1 MAVVWLTVP
10 TAGRDTLTAAIDSTG
25 IPRDRTV
32 IVATAPDAI
41 RPEGCHVVEDF
52 GEINI
57 HRWWNAGLDYA
68 QAHGATHVL
77 VINDDVLL
85 DETTVPAL
93 LDGMEGRAAI
103 GSPGAG
109 GIFEGDLPDW
119 RVMNGAC
126 WLLDL
131 ATGLR
136 ADERY
141 RWWYGDNDLDWRAR
155 TEHGGVASVRCYF
168 QHVHA
173 NELTAA
179 SPELMRITDDDN
191 RTWLEG
197 RA

>member
-1 MAVVWLTVP
+1 MAVVWVTVP
-10 TAGRDTLTAAIDSTG
+10 TAGRDTLAAAIDSTG

-32 IVATAPDAI
+32 IVKTAEDAALPD
-41 RPEGCHVVEDF
+41 GCHVVEDF

-85 DETTVPAL
+85 DESTVPAL
-93 LDGMEGRAAI
+93 LEGMDGRAAI

-109 GIFEGDLPDW
+109 GIFEGDLPEW

-136 ADERY
+136 ADEGY

-155 TEHGGVASVRCYF
+155 TEHGGVASIRCHF
-168 QHVHA
+168 VHLHA

-179 SPELMRITDDDN
+179 SPSLTRLTDDDN
-191 RTWLEG
+191 RKWLEA
-197 RA
+197 RT

>member
-1 MAVVWLTVP
+1 MAVVWVTVP

-25 IPRDRTV
+25 VPRDRTV

-77 VINDDVLL
+77 IINDDVLL

-109 GIFEGDLPDW
+109 GIFEGDLPEW

-179 SPELMRITDDDN
+179 SPELMRITEDDN

>member
-109 GIFEGDLPDW
+109 GIFEGDLPEW

-191 RTWLEG
+191 RTWMEG

>member
-1 MAVVWLTVP
+1 MAVVWVTVP

-109 GIFEGDLPDW
+109 GIYEGDLPEW

-136 ADERY
+136 ADEQY

-155 TEHGGVASVRCYF
+155 TEHGGVASVRCFF

-179 SPELMRITDDDN
+179 SPELMRITEDDN

>member
-1 MAVVWLTVP
+1 
-10 TAGRDTLTAAIDSTG
+10 
-25 IPRDRTV
+25 V
-32 IVATAPDAI
+32 IVKTALDVPLRD
-41 RPEGCHVVEDF
+41 GCHVVEDF

-57 HRWWNAGLDYA
+57 HRWWNAGIDYA
-68 QAHGATHVL
+68 QARGATHVL

-85 DETTVPAL
+85 DETTIPAL

-109 GIFEGDLPDW
+109 GIFEGDLPEW
-119 RVMNGAC
+119 RVLNGAC

-131 ATGLR
+131 STGLR

-141 RWWYGDNDLDWRAR
+141 RWWYGDNDIDWRAR
-155 TEHGGVASVRCYF
+155 TQHGGVASIRCF
-168 QHVHA
+168 FLHPHA

-179 SPELMRITDDDN
+179 SPELMRLTEDDN

>member
-41 RPEGCHVVEDF
+41 RPDGCHVVEDF

-109 GIFEGDLPDW
+109 GIFEGVLPEW

-191 RTWLEG
+191 RTWMEG

>member
-1 MAVVWLTVP
+1 MAVVWVTVP

-25 IPRDRTV
+25 VPRDRTV
-32 IVATAPDAI
+32 IVAPAPDAI

-77 VINDDVLL
+77 IINDDVLL

-109 GIFEGDLPDW
+109 GIFEGDLPEW

-179 SPELMRITDDDN
+179 SPELMRITEDDN

>member
-1 MAVVWLTVP
+1 MAVVWVTVP
-10 TAGRDTLTAAIDSTG
+10 TAGRDTLAAAIDSTG

-32 IVATAPDAI
+32 IVKTAPDAAL
-41 RPEGCHVVEDF
+41 PDGCHVIEDL
-52 GEINI
+52 GDINI
-57 HRWWNAGLDYA
+57 HRWWNTGMDYA
-68 QAHGATHVL
+68 EAYGATHVL

-85 DETTVPAL
+85 DTSTVPTL
-93 LDGMEGRAAI
+93 LDAMDGRAAI

-109 GIFEGDLPDW
+109 GIFEGDLPEW

-155 TEHGGVASVRCYF
+155 TQHGGVASVRCYF
-168 QHVHA
+168 QHLHA

-179 SPELMRITDDDN
+179 SPELMRLTDDDN

>member
-1 MAVVWLTVP
+1 MADVWVTVP
-10 TAGRDTLTAAIDSTG
+10 TAGRDTLTEAIDSTG

-32 IVATAPDAI
+32 IVKTAPDAVL
-41 RPEGCHVVEDF
+41 PGGCHVVEDF

-57 HRWWNAGLDYA
+57 HRWWNAGIDYA
-68 QAHGATHVL
+68 EAHGATHVL

-155 TEHGGVASVRCYF
+155 TQHGGVASVRCYF
-168 QHVHA
+168 QHLHA

-179 SPELMRITDDDN
+179 SPALTRITDDDN